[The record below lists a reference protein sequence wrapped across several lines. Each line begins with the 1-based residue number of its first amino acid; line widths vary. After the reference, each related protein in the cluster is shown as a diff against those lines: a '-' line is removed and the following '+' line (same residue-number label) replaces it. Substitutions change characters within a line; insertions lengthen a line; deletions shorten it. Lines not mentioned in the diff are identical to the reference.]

1 MVNGPAMGS
10 VGLTGLL
17 CDPEPCPFHGVCLG
31 PGRSYSPRWRA
42 SCWEAQNFEEGSS
55 EVPGQSPETKRELSA
70 LVKLWE
76 RWYDFV
82 RGNLSSPSLEREGP
96 SHRVVLTYKDSFSSN
111 RSSTSLILTTV
122 QNIKLHW
129 YINRWVF
136 NCFGARMYGYGTE
149 EWAISGYSGVRRL
162 FEGQGRKE
170 GHFSA
175 CFGSQESTLVRVLAP
190 RRAL

>member
-42 SCWEAQNFEEGSS
+42 SRWEPPNFEEGSS
-55 EVPGQSPETKRELSA
+55 EVLGQSPETKRELSA

-82 RGNLSSPSLEREGP
+82 RGNLSSLSLERDGP
-96 SHRVVLTYKDSFSSN
+96 SHRVVLTYKDSLVRTISSKHL
-111 RSSTSLILTTV
+111 STSLILTTV
-122 QNIKLHW
+122 QNIKQHW
-129 YINRWVF
+129 YIKGIFW
-136 NCFGARMYGYGTE
+136 CK
-149 EWAISGYSGVRRL
+149 I
-162 FEGQGRKE
+162 K
-170 GHFSA
+170 
-175 CFGSQESTLVRVLAP
+175 LAD
-190 RRAL
+190 R